1 MPFLKSH
8 VAQSHTNDCMSV
20 YADFLWGSKIVWH
33 KFWSCTYCRWFRK
46 SLLRSG
52 SAVEAE
58 KFCVEKMEKRRKC
71 HQAYN
76 TKTCWRSCRMSGDLN
91 DINHAH
97 KYWLS
102 RWRWKRLI
110 VMHSCT
116 LRVYVQS
123 TSVLTGPEYYK
134 MCVFSEQLWCSR
146 VSEPVTSLKQGIMLY
161 SRHRLTA
168 SMTLWLY
175 VHVRVNQWPLGS
187 PYLPIGQFVKN

>member
-1 MPFLKSH
+1 MLPYLIYLFVKYEKLQWRLGENFNKYLNCHNSWLTMTFLKSH
-8 VAQSHTNDCMSV
+8 VAQSRTNDCMSV

-97 KYWLS
+97 KYLTDQMETS
-102 RWRWKRLI
+102 YSNAF
-110 VMHSCT
+110 MYTSS
-116 LRVYVQS
+116 LR
-123 TSVLTGPEYYK
+123 SVN
-134 MCVFSEQLWCSR
+134 FSVNRSR
-146 VSEPVTSLKQGIMLY
+146 VLSDVCLLW
-161 SRHRLTA
+161 A
-168 SMTLWLY
+168 TLM
-175 VHVRVNQWPLGS
+175 
-187 PYLPIGQFVKN
+187 